1 MKSGLLISLR
11 VLFKNRLFTAI
22 NLLNL
27 IVGISACLLLL
38 KYVRYELS
46 FDKFY
51 PESEKVYRISYER
64 FQNGNLDLRNARTM
78 SALAPVIKRDF
89 PEIEEAIRGCY
100 EECLI
105 YRKEEQKYL
114 NKQKVLWADDGFL
127 DVFRVK
133 LIKGD
138 RETALRDP
146 YTAIISESQAIKLFG
161 DEDPMGKS
169 FTHNEGLIFQITG
182 VFEDLP
188 QNTHLELEFIY
199 SYITFADWPFGQPEG
214 NWRGNWLYTY
224 IRGNDSFDPVKFE
237 AEL

>member
-1 MKSGLLISLR
+1 MKSGLLISFR
-11 VLFKNRLFTAI
+11 VLFKSKLFTAI

-51 PESEKVYRISYER
+51 PEAEQVYRISYER
-64 FQNGNLDLRNARTM
+64 FQNGNLDLQSARTM
-78 SALAPVIKRDF
+78 SALAPSIKRDF

-114 NKQKVLWADDGFL
+114 SKQKVLWADDGFL
-127 DVFRVK
+127 DIFRIK
-133 LIKGD
+133 LNMGD

-146 YTAIISESQAIKLFG
+146 
-161 DEDPMGKS
+161 
-169 FTHNEGLIFQITG
+169 
-182 VFEDLP
+182 
-188 QNTHLELEFIY
+188 
-199 SYITFADWPFGQPEG
+199 
-214 NWRGNWLYTY
+214 
-224 IRGNDSFDPVKFE
+224 
-237 AEL
+237 